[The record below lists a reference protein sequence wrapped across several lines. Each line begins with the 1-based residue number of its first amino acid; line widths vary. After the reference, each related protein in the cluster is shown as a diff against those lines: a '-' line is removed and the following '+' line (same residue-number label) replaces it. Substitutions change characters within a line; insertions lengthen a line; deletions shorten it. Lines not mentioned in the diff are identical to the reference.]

1 MEYLKRFERL
11 SFGNKTK
18 SWYEDIAKE
27 LINGS
32 ESAEYKMWREK
43 CLINY
48 GLYNARGIEN
58 TIHKNKVSK
67 YRLSHEE
74 FKHNDIISYIARSMV
89 GDQMDRP
96 FKYSVIDTSNYSA
109 NERTRQ
115 RLKLIGSLF
124 NERYVRPLEQQES
137 IKYQLEN
144 GIKDVFSLTPEERQ
158 QMSQDIQNRVQQVL
172 PDDVKKVLSNKI
184 YSPIEKQ
191 GGALLRVLEQDQSL
205 KFKTDLGFENGIIT
219 NLEAYRLSILH
230 HKPIVDTVNPKGFR
244 YFMSPNKFFFN
255 EADWVVYEEDM
266 AYMDVLERFGGELTA
281 AMLKKIE
288 EQELY
293 VGSTKDEHSKA
304 RILSVVVENE
314 GFFEEALKDVDFR
327 TKEGQRVLGNLYD
340 MYGRTLDSLVVP
352 VTHVNFKAPRK
363 FYKVIGSNYE
373 FWADESY
380 VKRSGE
386 KVQIFW
392 GVEAYEIY
400 MIGGINN
407 EVFVKAQPLPYQYMS
422 PENPFYTTLSYYG
435 AEYSRLSGNAEP
447 VSSIDL
453 GKPGQYRFNRQ
464 VKLIEKTLA
473 KDHGKGVMLAFTAK
487 PDHYSEEQWI
497 SMFKDEG
504 FLVVDPSK
512 ITQADAQYLFKEL
525 NLSQDDKLAN
535 QLSYLAQIKEDTAS
549 AMYYNSA
556 RLGISE
562 ERTAVR
568 NNMQNLQQSVSQT
581 RPIYYLHDQIVQSM
595 LNGLINYGRIAVK
608 QDKKVMSYMLDD
620 FTVADVEIDG
630 EMLWTSQLGVH
641 VVGMG
646 DSTESLYMFKSQALG
661 LLQNKLISSKNYA
674 RVMNAKSFAE
684 IIEIM
689 EDEQEMQQRAMEG
702 ATRMSQEEQEKARN
716 FEKELIALKAQMEM
730 LITRETNMSKENMA
744 LMNSMLMANAQDI
757 DKSGVS
763 DTVENSNKQRQFDA
777 VQAEKD
783 RNLKREEMDNK
794 LKIAAMK
801 PKQAAKK

>member
-1 MEYLKRFERL
+1 MEYLKRFERI
-11 SFGNKTK
+11 SFGSKTK
-18 SWYEDIAKE
+18 SWYEDVAKE

-58 TIHKNKVSK
+58 TLKKNKVSK

-89 GDQMDRP
+89 GDGMDRP

-115 RLKLIGSLF
+115 RLKLIGQLF
-124 NERYVRPLEQQES
+124 NERYVKPVEQQETMR
-137 IKYQLEN
+137 YQIEN

-158 QMSQDIQNRVQQVL
+158 QMSSDIQNRVQQVL
-172 PDDVKKVLSNKI
+172 PDDVKKVLGNKI

-191 GGALLRVLEQDQSL
+191 AGGLLRVLEQDQTL
-205 KFKTDLGFENGIIT
+205 KFKTDIGLEHGVIT

-230 HKPIVDTVNPKGFR
+230 HKPIVDNVNPVGFR

-255 EADWVVYEEDM
+255 EADWIVYEEDM
-266 AYMDVLERFGGELTA
+266 AYTDVLERFGSVLTA

-288 EQELY
+288 EEELY
-293 VGSTKDEHSKA
+293 VGHTKDEHSKA
-304 RILSVVVENE
+304 RILGVVIENE

-327 TKEGQRVLGNLYD
+327 TKDGQRVLGSLYD
-340 MYGRTLDSLVVP
+340 MYGRTLDTLVVP

-363 FYKVIGSNYE
+363 FYNVIGSNYE

-386 KVQIFW
+386 KLQVFW
-392 GVEAYEIY
+392 GVESYEVY
-400 MIGGINN
+400 MIGGISNGI
-407 EVFVKAQPLPYQYMS
+407 FVKAQPLPYQYMS
-422 PENPFYTTLSYYG
+422 PDNPFKTSLCYYG

-464 VKLIEKTLA
+464 VKMIEKTLA

-512 ITQADAQYLFKEL
+512 ITTADAQYLFKDL

-535 QLSYLAQIKEDTAS
+535 QLAYLAQIKEDTAS
-549 AMYYNSA
+549 AMYYNNA

-581 RPIYYLHDQIVQSM
+581 RPLYYMHDQVVQSM
-595 LNGLINYGRIAVK
+595 LNGLINYGRIALK
-608 QDKKVMSYMLDD
+608 QDKKVLSYMLDD
-620 FTVADVEIDG
+620 FTVADVEVDG

-661 LLQNKLISSKNYA
+661 LLQNKLISTKNYA

-684 IIEIM
+684 VIEIM

-702 ATRMSQEEQEKARN
+702 ATRMSQEEQERART

-730 LITRETNMSKENMA
+730 VITRETNTSKEHMA
-744 LMNSMLMANAQDI
+744 LMNSMVMANAQDI
-757 DKSGVS
+757 DQSGVS
-763 DTVENSNKQRQFDA
+763 DAAETADKDRRFDA
-777 VQAEKD
+777 IQAEKD
-783 RNLKREEMDNK
+783 RELKREEINTK

-801 PKQAAKK
+801 PKQTSKK